1 MKPRCAEDPCEKM
14 ETAPRHQEF
23 RGFARLLELANGVG
37 HRPRQGD
44 RCTWGCSLFTLPSA
58 LRWLWAPWIE
68 AGASQRTWVLRGSL
82 AMAFGFLLVA
92 ATLFFL
98 PGNLPALLAA
108 FVVLA
113 LAVSVI
119 EISSYGFTVTALT
132 RQQLDFFSGI
142 TTSFI
147 RLGTLL
153 AGTALLF
160 AAGIVTQHHGV
171 HHAWAWLFVG
181 FAVAALAFYGYF
193 RVFLPAPAIAQAVA
207 REPVAYRVLL
217 RGYFRQPHAFAVLGF
232 LISYRVGEGFFDRM
246 RLPFL
251 LDPTAA
257 GGLGLSLQEAAGLV
271 PLGTLAIVVGGALGA
286 GAIVRWGFNRVCPGI
301 IPMDS

>member
-1 MKPRCAEDPCEKM
+1 MGELHPKHRQSWGL
-14 ETAPRHQEF
+14 TQAP
-23 RGFARLLELANGVG
+23 LLFELALDPVLAVNIPMFKPVSKF
-37 HRPRQGD
+37 PVV
-44 RCTWGCSLFTLPSA
+44 
-58 LRWLWAPWIE
+58 
-68 AGASQRTWVLRGSL
+68 QRDL
-82 AMAFGFLLVA
+82 AVVVNQTPFGFLLVA